1 MANSTCL
8 GPFSDLSN
16 FDTLAEETQI
26 QLLFVNPFLGMN
38 LLSPLNCIHA
48 LDAMNASVPHRL
60 AATNMG
66 ATELTSRFQ
75 EHLNTQKKHRYAN
88 NSEGYE

>member
-1 MANSTCL
+1 
-8 GPFSDLSN
+8 
-16 FDTLAEETQI
+16 
-26 QLLFVNPFLGMN
+26 MN

-48 LDAMNASVPHRL
+48 LDAMNTPVSHRL
-60 AATNMG
+60 AAANMG